1 MSPVNTA
8 ALVINSLTILLSL
21 VMLLML
27 LWQDSRSAVNLA
39 FSIFLIMV
47 VTWASGT
54 LLSRVTALVSGANS
68 LTAWGL
74 RLLEIGFTGSC
85 VGLYMFTLILTGGQG
100 RRFAWLAGVS
110 VALVIFYQFT
120 LLFSSTLPSFTIRS
134 DGTLIYTFDALG
146 TLLYLAFT
154 VATII
159 MVQQRQ
165 RKIKGHWLR
174 TGIYGFT
181 IGILLELISPE
192 LRYRA
197 IGMDFSAL
205 FALVM
210 SYALVRLQIIDPLSG
225 RANQLQ
231 AVRDVG
237 LAITSR
243 LRLEEVLS
251 TIAGQ
256 AAGILQ
262 ADGAAIFLNQ
272 GGNLELAAVH
282 NMPNAFLSQRLAIG
296 EGLAGH
302 VAATRQSYRVE
313 SYRRDW
319 SGQPDMPFACESF
332 GAVVAAPLIFGD
344 EVMGVLFVVE
354 GIHGK
359 RFDRDDMR
367 LLELLGPQAAVA
379 ITNSRL
385 FERQRSLTEELE
397 SAKNQL
403 ETLLASTDN
412 PVVALDRKLS
422 LIFANPAAAALSEGT
437 LRAGDSLREM
447 APSAV
452 LPPNPVQTLRHL
464 LRNGAYTY
472 EINLHNRTYLC
483 HLGLLQRPRLQGYVA
498 VLNDITQLKELDRQK
513 NQMIQM
519 TSHQLKNPLF
529 AAMSS
534 LELLQEE
541 GEASFSPEMKQDM
554 STIWAEL
561 QRMNRIIHN
570 ILNLERVQSG
580 TLAYEDCSVEQII
593 RSAVHD
599 YADQALK
606 QGVAL
611 QTDIPDNLP
620 VIVANQQFLTQA
632 LANLVENAVKF
643 TPSGGQV
650 MVSVENVEEGVVITI
665 RDTGIGIPRAALS
678 RVFERFFRANQPGTD
693 HIRGSGLGLSL
704 VKAVVDAHG
713 GRIWL
718 ESEEGKGTTFYL
730 ALPVRQSAAFS
741 ANWVGVA

>member
-8 ALVINSLTILLSL
+8 ALVINSVTILLSL
-21 VMLLML
+21 VMLILL

-39 FSIFLIMV
+39 FSIFLVMV
-47 VTWASGT
+47 VMWAGGT
-54 LLSRVTALVSGANS
+54 LLSRVAALVSDANS

-85 VGLYMFTLILTGGQG
+85 VGLYIFTLILTGGQG
-100 RRFAWLAGVS
+100 RRFTWLAGVS
-110 VALVIFYQFT
+110 VALVVFYQFM
-120 LLFSSTLPSFTIRS
+120 LLFSSTLPTFTVRP
-134 DGTLIYTFDALG
+134 DGALIYTFNTLG
-146 TLLYLAFT
+146 TVLYLAFT
-154 VATII
+154 VATIL
-159 MVQQRQ
+159 MARQRQ
-165 RKIKGHWLR
+165 RKIKGYWLR
-174 TGIYGFT
+174 VGIYGFT
-181 IGILLELISPE
+181 IGILIELISPE
-192 LRYRA
+192 FRYRA
-197 IGMDFSAL
+197 VGMDVSAL
-205 FALVM
+205 SALLM

-243 LRLEEVLS
+243 LRLEDVLS

-282 NMPNAFLSQRLAIG
+282 NMPSAFLAQRLAMG

-313 SYRRDW
+313 NYRRDW
-319 SGQPDMPFACESF
+319 SGEPDMPFARESF

-354 GIHGK
+354 GLHGK

-385 FERQRSLTEELE
+385 FERQRGLTEELE

-403 ETLLASTDN
+403 ETLLASADN
-412 PVVALDRKLS
+412 PVLALDRKLS
-422 LIFANPAAAALSEGT
+422 LIFANPAAEMLAAGT
-437 LRAGDSLREM
+437 PKAGTSLRDM
-447 APSAV
+447 APCAV
-452 LPPNPVQTLRHL
+452 LPPNPIQALRSL
-464 LRNGAYTY
+464 LRNGAYAY
-472 EINLHNRTYLC
+472 EINLNNRTYLC
-483 HLGLLQRPRLQGYVA
+483 HLGLLKRPRLQGYVA

-534 LELLQEE
+534 MELLQEE
-541 GEASFSPEMKQDM
+541 GEESFSPQMKQDM

-580 TLAYEDCSVEQII
+580 TLVYEDCSVEQIVH
-593 RSAVHD
+593 SAVHD
-599 YADQALK
+599 YTDQALK
-606 QGVAL
+606 GGVAL
-611 QTDIPDNLP
+611 KTDIPDNLP
-620 VIVANQQFLTQA
+620 VIVANQQFLSQA

-643 TPSGGQV
+643 TPPSGQV
-650 MVSVENVEEGVVITI
+650 TLSAENMEEGIIITV
-665 RDTGIGIPRAALS
+665 RDTGIGIPREALS

-718 ESEEGKGTTFYL
+718 ESEEGKGTTVYL

-741 ANWVGVA
+741 ANRVGVA